1 MDAFYETSLTKG
13 IIGLIELSIYI
24 YIYIEREREREREK
38 WCSNKNFSCNTGC
51 SLILNEKMA
60 R

>member
-13 IIGLIELSIYI
+13 IIGLIELYIYI
-24 YIYIEREREREREK
+24 YIYRERERERER
-38 WCSNKNFSCNTGC
+38 SDVQIKNFSCNTRC

-60 R
+60 I